1 MTAIE
6 AKTTLGGTDARPATS
21 APPVATGRTTRFPCF
36 DGLRAIAAITVV
48 MVHTSFQSGVTP
60 RTAWGPYTSRL
71 EIGVAVFF
79 LISGFL
85 LYRPFAAA
93 HFGGR
98 GAPRW
103 RTFWARRLLRIVPAY
118 WLALT
123 VLVYW
128 FNAAS
133 VGHTAGSIATYYGFA
148 QIYFPGQALYGLTQ
162 AWSLC
167 TEMTF
172 YLMLPMLA
180 WAIARRRR
188 SPEAQLRVELVTLVV
203 MVAVSFAFRI
213 VMFSIHTS
221 LTQGT
226 SSWLPANL
234 DLFALGMLLAVASVW
249 WAQVRHD
256 QMPRWLDHPLMPW
269 ISWATAAGLY
279 VAVSNIGIPVVPLYH
294 ISIPLNLLR
303 QTLYALFAFFL
314 LLPAVFGPQD
324 RSAVRALLRWRPVV
338 GLGVVSYGIYLWHQ
352 AWITLFFR
360 WTGDVLF
367 RTSWWQLTLFAVA
380 TATASATLSY
390 VLVER
395 PILSLK
401 RRFPMNHPPVS
412 PT

>member
-1 MTAIE
+1 MA
-6 AKTTLGGTDARPATS
+6 
-21 APPVATGRTTRFPCF
+21 TTRFPCF

-60 RTAWGPYTSRL
+60 RTGWGPYTSRL

-98 GAPRW
+98 QAPRW
-103 RTFWARRLLRIVPAY
+103 RTFWARRLLRILPAY

-123 VLVYW
+123 IAVYW
-128 FNAAS
+128 LHVAGI
-133 VGHTAGSIATYYGFA
+133 GHTPGSILTYYGFA
-148 QIYFPGQALYGLTQ
+148 QIYFPDKALYGLTQ

-172 YLMLPMLA
+172 YLMLPLLA
-180 WAIARRRR
+180 GALARRRR
-188 SPEAQLRVELVTLVV
+188 EPLSQLRVELWTLAAL
-203 MVAVSFAFRI
+203 VAVSFAFRI
-213 VMFSIHTS
+213 VMFSIHNRV
-221 LTQGT
+221 TQSTTG
-226 SSWLPANL
+226 WLPGNL

-249 WAQVRHD
+249 WTHARSGEL
-256 QMPRWLDHPLMPW
+256 PWWLAHPLMPW
-269 ISWATAAGLY
+269 VSWATALGLF
-279 VAVSNIGIPVVPLYH
+279 VAVSNIGIPDVPLYH
-294 ISIPLNLLR
+294 ISVGLNLAR

-324 RSAVRALLRWRPVV
+324 RGAIRALLRWRPVV

-352 AWITLFFR
+352 TSIALFFR

-367 RTSWWQLTLFAVA
+367 NTSWWELTLYAVA
-380 TATASATLSY
+380 ASTASATLSY

-401 RRFPMNHPPVS
+401 RRLPLSS
-412 PT
+412 PSSVPAP